1 MDSRGQHAVAPAA
14 APMVNLCDRAYV
26 GTTPPDL
33 SFYGNLWW
41 DTVSAKLFIW
51 SGTEWVIVA
60 NTP

>member
-1 MDSRGQHAVAPAA
+1 
-14 APMVNLCDRAYV
+14 MVNLCDRAYV